1 MDKTEEFLMIEFEA
15 AIDNLLCVFDKLQG
29 VDYTNDDLD
38 LFGKLQIANLIFST
52 MCNDIDF
59 DAKTH

>member
-1 MDKTEEFLMIEFEA
+1 MIEFEA

-52 MCNDIDF
+52 MCIDIDF

>member
-1 MDKTEEFLMIEFEA
+1 MDKAEEFLMIEFEA
-15 AIDNLLCVFDKLQG
+15 AIDNLLCVYDKLQG

-38 LFGKLQIANLIFST
+38 LFGKLQIANLIFSK

-59 DAKTH
+59 EAKTH

>member
-1 MDKTEEFLMIEFEA
+1 MTHSQEFLMIEFEA

>member
-1 MDKTEEFLMIEFEA
+1 MTPAQEFLMIEFEA
-15 AIDNLLCVFDKLQG
+15 AIDNLLCVYDKLQG

-38 LFGKLQIANLIFST
+38 LFKKLQIANLIFST

-59 DAKTH
+59 EPVIQ